1 MMKKTFLFFIACQA
15 LFLTPCT
22 AREAAMNTTLTTE
35 EKSVAAVSA
44 AAARGNYG
52 ALKTALAQGL
62 DSGIPVNTFKEI
74 LVQLYAYAGF
84 PASLNALDT
93 LRTVVGERGNKD
105 ETGKEPSPP
114 PAGKSIDFGTKN
126 QTALTGREVKGPLFE
141 FAPAIDEYLKA
152 HLFGDIFAR
161 DNVSW
166 KTREIATIAM
176 LAQLPHAAPQ
186 LKSHIAIGKHNGLTD
201 SQVDEILAIA
211 AQRDESDFE
220 KQNVFGKGTLNT
232 AYARYFIGDSYLN
245 PLTNP
250 QETSL
255 HISNVTFE
263 PGTRNNWHIHRARSG
278 GGQILICTAGEGWYQ
293 EAGKPAVSLKPGM
306 VITIPANVKH
316 WHGAKANSWFSHLA
330 LEIPGEGTGN
340 EWLEPVSD
348 AEYAKL

>member
-1 MMKKTFLFFIACQA
+1 MKKTFLFLLTLSI
-15 LFLTPCT
+15 LFSTPCP
-22 AREAAMNTTLTTE
+22 AKENNMNSNLTVE
-35 EKSVAAVSA
+35 EESVAAVSA
-44 AAARGNYG
+44 AAARGNY
-52 ALKTALAQGL
+52 TALRTALTQGL
-62 DSGIPVNTFKEI
+62 DAGIPVNTYKEI

-84 PASLNALDT
+84 PASLNSLET
-93 LRTVVGERGNKD
+93 LRTLVNERGNKD
-105 ETGKEPSPP
+105 ETGAVPSPL
-114 PAGKSIDFGTKN
+114 PAGKSVDFGTQN
-126 QTALTGREVKGPLFE
+126 QTKLVGSKVTGELFE

-201 SQVDEILAIA
+201 SQVDEILKIA
-211 AQRDESDFE
+211 SERDENDFE
-220 KQNVFGKGTLNT
+220 KQNVFGKGSPNT
-232 AYARYFIGDSYLN
+232 AYAQYFIGNSYLN

-250 QETSL
+250 QETTINL
-255 HISNVTFE
+255 SNVTFE
-263 PGTRNNWHIHRARSG
+263 PGTRNNWHIHYARTG

-293 EAGKPAVSLKPGM
+293 EAGKDPVSLTPGT

-316 WHGAKANSWFSHLA
+316 WHGAKAHSWFSHIA
-330 LEIPGEGTGN
+330 FEIPGQNTSN

-348 AEYAKL
+348 EEYSKL